1 MPRGRIIA
9 MLRRL
14 VLTLSLGFVCLLPG
28 AEPTVPVPANLTA
41 EEIPAIPVSLMEELA
56 PYTEFRTASLID
68 WHPTRR
74 EILISTRF
82 GQAPQIHRV
91 LEPGGA
97 RTQLTFYADRVSGGR
112 YRPDGSAFLFS
123 KDIGGGEWFQIYD
136 YDTRSGHA
144 TLLTDGKSR
153 NTDAVWSR
161 DGAHFAYASTR
172 RNARDTDIYIGVP
185 EHPEEARRVVE
196 ADSGGWA
203 AEDFSPDGKMLAV
216 VRGVSAYEAALF
228 LVDTASGAKRP
239 LSPQK
244 AGVAYRHARFAP
256 DGATVYLITNE
267 GSDFEQLARMDMAS
281 QRVTILRPDLHWD
294 VTSFDLTRD
303 GRRVAYIVNESGS
316 DMLHLMDTATGRDLR
331 LPKLPYGSIGDVRWH
346 ANGHDLGFTIASART
361 PSDVYSIDT
370 LTGKLERWTYSET
383 GGLDAY
389 EFSEPELIQWK
400 SFDGLT
406 ISGFL
411 YMPPKRFAGPRP
423 VIVNIHGGPEGQFQP
438 GYLGSLNYLLNE
450 LGTAIIFPNVR
461 GSTGYGKTFLNLD
474 NGRKRE
480 DSVKDIGALLD
491 WIPTRPDL
499 DAKRVMVTGG
509 SYGGYMTLASM
520 THFNDRFRCA
530 VDVVG
535 ISNWITFLEHT
546 EAYRRDLRR
555 VEYGDERDPEMR
567 KFLESISP
575 IAQVGDI
582 TKPMFI
588 VAGRNDPRVPYTEGQ
603 QMTAAMRAH
612 GVPVWYLLAADEGH
626 GFAKKGN
633 RDFQFAATVMFIR
646 KYLLE

>member
-1 MPRGRIIA
+1 

-14 VLTLSLGFVCLLPG
+14 APLLLCGLLSPG
-28 AEPTVPVPANLTA
+28 YAAEPVLPVPANLTA
-41 EEIPAIPVSLMEELA
+41 EEIPAIPSSLMEQIA

-68 WHPTRR
+68 WHPVRR

-91 LEPGGA
+91 TQPGGA
-97 RTQLTFYADRVSGGR
+97 RTQLTFYADRVAGGR
-112 YRPDGSAFLFS
+112 YRPDGGSFLFS
-123 KDIGGGEWFQIYD
+123 KDIGGGEWFQIYS
-136 YDTRSGHA
+136 YDTGAGRA

-153 NTDAVWSR
+153 NTYPVWSR

-172 RNARDTDIYIGVP
+172 RNGRDTDIYLADP
-185 EHPEEARRVVE
+185 AKPREARMILE

-203 AEDFSPDGKMLAV
+203 PEDFSPDGKSLAV
-216 VRGVSAYEAALF
+216 VRRKSAYESALF
-228 LVDTASGAKRP
+228 LADTASGNKTP
-239 LSPQK
+239 LSPQQS
-244 AGVAYRHARFAP
+244 GVSYHHARFLP
-256 DGATVYLITNE
+256 DGKSVYLITNQD
-267 GSDFEQLARMDMAS
+267 SDFERLARMDVATH
-281 QRVTILRPDLHWD
+281 QVTILRPELKWD

-303 GRRVAYIVNESGS
+303 GRRLAYIVNENGS
-316 DMLHLMDTATGRDLR
+316 DTLHVMETASGKEVA

-346 ANGHDLGFTIASART
+346 SNGRDLGFTIASART
-361 PSDVYSIDT
+361 PSDVYSID
-370 LTGKLERWTYSET
+370 LSTGKLARWTESET
-383 GGLDAY
+383 GGLDASQ
-389 EFSEPELIQWK
+389 FSEPELIQWK
-400 SFDGLT
+400 SFDGRT

-411 YMPPKRFAGPRP
+411 YQPPKRFPRPHP

-438 GYLGSLNYLLNE
+438 GYLGTANYLLNE
-450 LGTAIIFPNVR
+450 LGTALIFPNVR
-461 GSTGYGKTFLNLD
+461 GSAGYGKTFLNLD
-474 NGRKRE
+474 NGRRRE

-491 WIPTRPDL
+491 WIGTRSDL
-499 DAKRVMVTGG
+499 DSKRVMATGG

-555 VEYGDERDPEMR
+555 IEYGDERDPEMR
-567 KFLESISP
+567 AFLESVSP
-575 IAQVGDI
+575 MRQVGNI

-626 GFAKKGN
+626 GFAKKSN
-633 RDFQFAATVMFIR
+633 RDFQFAATVLFIR
-646 KYLLE
+646 KHLLE